1 MRKAV
6 IIIVSVILGLLLLAL
21 LAFGVFAYKNTHWF
35 SAYDRA
41 LKKAGAVEKQVT
53 TPGGSVINYGEAA
66 NDKPALL
73 LIHGQSVAW
82 GDYALIMPELSKSWH
97 IYAVDVYGHGQSS
110 HDEEL
115 YYIDVN
121 GDDLIWF
128 IDNVIGE
135 KTVVAGHSNGALT
148 AAYIAANVGENI
160 AGVLLEDPPVFSTE
174 GEGWEQSFAYLDTY
188 RTIHEYNASDKSE
201 CWEAFYLRRCLWGRL
216 YMADS
221 MPKIAD
227 YAQSYRDKHP
237 GEEVKIFFMPSS
249 AVLSFHYAADYDLN
263 YGEHFYDLSWNNGIT
278 HEELLKGI
286 NVPCVYLHA
295 KESVSPDG
303 TYLCAASREQAER
316 AVGYIGDN
324 AKLIETEDS
333 SHAIHTAH
341 SGLYIDAL
349 NSLLPER

>member
-1 MRKAV
+1 MRAYTAAAKEHIRYGPVQIVAACNIIKYGFKFVQPSLGAV
-6 IIIVSVILGLLLLAL
+6 IFYQIKIGILISR
-21 LAFGVFAYKNTHWF
+21 TC
-35 SAYDRA
+35 
-41 LKKAGAVEKQVT
+41 
-53 TPGGSVINYGEAA
+53 YGITAAA
-66 NDKPALL
+66 N
-73 LIHGQSVAW
+73 G
-82 GDYALIMPELSKSWH
+82 
-97 IYAVDVYGHGQSS
+97 
-110 HDEEL
+110 
-115 YYIDVN
+115 
-121 GDDLIWF
+121 
-128 IDNVIGE
+128 
-135 KTVVAGHSNGALT
+135 
-148 AAYIAANVGENI
+148 GENI
-160 AGVLLEDPPVFSTE
+160 AGVLLEDPPVFSTD

-216 YMADS
+216 YMADA

-295 KESVSPDG
+295 KESIAPDG

-316 AVGYIGDN
+316 AVRYIGDN